1 MRIYLTGATG
11 YIGTALCRRL
21 AADGHELR
29 ALVRPT
35 SRTETL
41 ESLGV
46 ALLPGDVTDRSSM
59 REGMSGC
66 DWIVHAAAELDFAA
80 PADRM
85 GRANVEGSENVAS
98 LAYKLGVGRLLAI
111 SSIAVWGGS
120 ADNGAAATEKSPPR
134 LPLPS
139 RYSVTKRAGEQA
151 IAAWAERGLAVN
163 TVYPSLVYGP
173 PGKKQGANALLRLL
187 LLRRMP
193 AVVGAD
199 RRASWIFLDDLVDG
213 IVRVMERSR
222 PGDGYILAGEVATVG
237 EVVGKACELG
247 RVRPPRL
254 KLSPGMAGLLGAAT
268 APLYRLRGRRS
279 PLVRDQIRSL
289 ARHWS
294 FDDAKARGELG
305 WSPRSL
311 DEGLPPTVEYLL
323 AQDAS
328 ARRRSPSS

>member
-1 MRIYLTGATG
+1 MRVYLTGASG

-35 SRTETL
+35 SHTGIL

-46 ALLPGDVTDRSSM
+46 ALFPGDITDRASL
-59 REGMSGC
+59 REGMSGA
-66 DWIVHAAAELDFAA
+66 DWVVHAAAELDFGS

-85 GRANVEGSENVAS
+85 ARVNVEGCENVAS
-98 LAYKLGVGRLLAI
+98 LAYKLGVGRFLAL

-120 ADNGAAATEKSPPR
+120 AEDGSASTEESPPV

-139 RYSVTKRAGEQA
+139 RYSATKSAGEKA
-151 IAAWAERGLAVN
+151 VAAWAERGLRVN

-173 PGKKQGANALLRLL
+173 PGKKRGANSLLRLL
-187 LLRRMP
+187 LLRRLP
-193 AVVGAD
+193 AVVGGD
-199 RRASWIFLDDLVDG
+199 RRASWIFLDDLVEG

-222 PGDGYILAGEVATVG
+222 PGAGYLMTGDVATVG
-237 EVVGKACELG
+237 DVARQVCGLG
-247 RVRPPRL
+247 GVRPPRL
-254 KLSPGMAGLLGAAT
+254 RLSPGLAGLLGAAT

-294 FDDAKARGELG
+294 FDDAKARRELD
-305 WSPRSL
+305 WSPRAL

-323 AQDAS
+323 ADAGV
-328 ARRRSPSS
+328 RGRNKPG